1 MNQIDPLL
9 GPHDDTFPARRGF
22 ADASRFS
29 RPAHPD
35 SLKSDERVMASGTLT
50 ISQAAVMLGVGR
62 NLAYE
67 VAARDGELA
76 GVPVIR
82 VGRRLLIPH
91 ARLLAVLGL
100 EIEALLSDGNQ

>member
-1 MNQIDPLL
+1 MSP
-9 GPHDDTFPARRGF
+9 PE
-22 ADASRFS
+22 SREHRATTS
-29 RPAHPD
+29 PVGEPEAVSPV
-35 SLKSDERVMASGTLT
+35 SATLT
-50 ISQAAVMLGVGR
+50 ISEAAALLGVGR

-67 VAARDGELA
+67 VASRDGELA

-100 EIEALLSDGNQ
+100 EDNVNVTENGG